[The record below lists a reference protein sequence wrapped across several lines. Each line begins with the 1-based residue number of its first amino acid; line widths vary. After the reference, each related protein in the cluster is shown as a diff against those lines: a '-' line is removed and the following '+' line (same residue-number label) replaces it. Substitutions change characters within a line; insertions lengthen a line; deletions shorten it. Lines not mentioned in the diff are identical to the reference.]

1 MPERCS
7 YDYAVIRVVPRVDR
21 GEFINA
27 GVIVSCPSRGFLQAL
42 VMLDRPRLAAFAPTL
57 DLEVIGSHLE
67 AIPRICHG
75 GEEAGPIGKLP
86 QRARFHWLT
95 VPRSTVIQISPAH
108 TQVSVKIRHWRSSGF
123 CGCWSCLRS
132 RRTRHIV
139 RQSRMRCSKEHIQ
152 RSKYGQFLSRPPSSS
167 SEKRV

>member
-95 VPRSTVIQISPAH
+95 APRSTVIQISPAH
-108 TQVSVKIRHWRSSGF
+108 SGL
-123 CGCWSCLRS
+123 CEDPALALERLLRMLVLPPES
-132 RRTRHIV
+132 ADEAHRPAIQDEMLKGAH
-139 RQSRMRCSKEHIQ
+139 SKE
-152 RSKYGQFLSRPPSSS
+152 
-167 SEKRV
+167 